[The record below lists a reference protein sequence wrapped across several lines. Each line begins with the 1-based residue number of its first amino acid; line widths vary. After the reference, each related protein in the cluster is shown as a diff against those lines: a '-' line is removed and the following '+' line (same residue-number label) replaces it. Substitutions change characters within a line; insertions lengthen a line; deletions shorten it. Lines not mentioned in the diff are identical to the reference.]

1 MAAILCTCRVT
12 GKRAKELKIMKK
24 FITVVGTAAVVVLG
38 ALGVKKFV
46 SDRRAA

>member
-1 MAAILCTCRVT
+1 
-12 GKRAKELKIMKK
+12 MKK

>member
-1 MAAILCTCRVT
+1 
-12 GKRAKELKIMKK
+12 MKK

-46 SDRRAA
+46 SDLPRRLSLAFFPALC

>member
-1 MAAILCTCRVT
+1 
-12 GKRAKELKIMKK
+12 MKK
-24 FITVVGTAAVVVLG
+24 FITVVGTAAVFVLG